1 MLSTGSR
8 TSFSTRLETIPWTCP
23 RLYVCPFDTAS
34 GEKLAFKLQSLPYHL
49 EQAMLTYL
57 GGSGIAISWKVVGTG
72 EHCRQRLS
80 AAR

>member
-1 MLSTGSR
+1 MSSTGSR
-8 TSFSTRLETIPWTCP
+8 ISFSTQLETIPWTCP

-34 GEKLAFKLQSLPYHL
+34 GEKLASRLQSLPYHL

-57 GGSGIAISWKVVGTG
+57 GGSGIAISRKVVGTG

-80 AAR
+80 APR